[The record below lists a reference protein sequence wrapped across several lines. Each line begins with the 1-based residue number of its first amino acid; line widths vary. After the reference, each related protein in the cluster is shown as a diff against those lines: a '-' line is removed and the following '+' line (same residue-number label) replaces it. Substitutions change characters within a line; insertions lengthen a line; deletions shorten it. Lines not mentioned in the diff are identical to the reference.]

1 MSFAQYRIKAG
12 ILKAIEHMKYTEATP
27 IQKQVID
34 AALTWENIVWQSQT
48 GTGKTAAFLIP
59 LLHRI
64 DTNKKWLQALI
75 LAPTRELVNQIG
87 DEIFNLT
94 KFYRVNAVCVFG
106 GASIHVQKQKLR
118 KKPSI
123 IVATPGRLMDLINQK
138 EINLSPVQFFVLD
151 EVDRMLDMGFVR
163 DIKNIRAQMKEIK
176 QTYTFS
182 ATISDAIKK
191 IIEEHIPDYKFIKV
205 GDEITVNKIAHSY
218 IQVEHEDKLFNVQ
231 NIINHHKKEKIII
244 FTHTKRNTK
253 TISTKLSERW
263 YKAAM
268 LNWDMSQG
276 KRTSTLKAFKEWHT
290 RILVTTDVAARGL
303 NMDNIG
309 LVINFDVP
317 NDAESY
323 VHRIGRT
330 GRAWARGKAIILV
343 SDLEIPLIKNI
354 EKTNKIR
361 IKQSEHL
368 AVRDSKKTYNHIR
381 LNRSTDKPG
390 WKRATTRNT
399 SATWPRSG
407 PRNSYNDRKRKPST
421 ARNPR
426 KETKRKPFRR

>member
-1 MSFAQYRIKAG
+1 
-12 ILKAIEHMKYTEATP
+12 
-27 IQKQVID
+27 
-34 AALTWENIVWQSQT
+34 
-48 GTGKTAAFLIP
+48 
-59 LLHRI
+59 
-64 DTNKKWLQALI
+64 
-75 LAPTRELVNQIG
+75 
-87 DEIFNLT
+87 
-94 KFYRVNAVCVFG
+94 
-106 GASIHVQKQKLR
+106 
-118 KKPSI
+118 
-123 IVATPGRLMDLINQK
+123 
-138 EINLSPVQFFVLD
+138 
-151 EVDRMLDMGFVR
+151 MGFVP
-163 DIKNIRAQMKEIK
+163 DITKIRAQMKEIK

-182 ATISDAIKK
+182 ATISDTIKK
-191 IIEEHIPDYKFIKV
+191 IIEEHISDYRFIKV
-205 GDEITVNKIAHSY
+205 GDEVTVNKISHSY

-253 TISTKLSERW
+253 TISTKLWERW

-354 EKTNKIR
+354 ERTNKIR
-361 IKQSEHL
+361 IKKSEHL

-390 WKRATTRNT
+390 WKRATTRNA

-407 PRNSYNDRKRKPST
+407 SRNSYNDRKRKPDT

-426 KETKRKPFRR
+426 RETKRKPFRR